1 MDQDTL
7 IAADWGGRQLVKYT
21 INSVTRTCTGQVL
34 DSGYAVLSV
43 GCSVGGLVFVTEYT
57 TGVVMVRVINVN
69 TGQREEV
76 WNTNINSQSEI
87 VRVSLSAGYIVLST
101 GNNSYVYNK
110 DRVLLYSVTHDQ
122 VSLWFFQTYVTETGV
137 FWGTVEEGF
146 KLLIMDLSTR
156 DSKVST
162 EGIVSAWG
170 VSGTRNGYVYV
181 TNYNTDDV
189 GVYSSYGTFLHR
201 LHIDLPEEGGTLFHS
216 GAVRLSN
223 TEDLIAFSTWDD
235 TAPFVPIVVY
245 RTHR

>member
-1 MDQDTL
+1 
-7 IAADWGGRQLVKYT
+7 
-21 INSVTRTCTGQVL
+21 
-34 DSGYAVLSV
+34 
-43 GCSVGGLVFVTEYT
+43 
-57 TGVVMVRVINVN
+57 
-69 TGQREEV
+69 
-76 WNTNINSQSEI
+76 
-87 VRVSLSAGYIVLST
+87 
-101 GNNSYVYNK
+101 
-110 DRVLLYSVTHDQ
+110 
-122 VSLWFFQTYVTETGV
+122 
-137 FWGTVEEGF
+137 
-146 KLLIMDLSTR
+146 MDLSTR
-156 DSKVST
+156 DSKLST
-162 EGIVSAWG
+162 EGIVRAWG